1 MKKTVVFT
9 AFFSLFLIIF
19 CVGASADSRTVD
31 IGLFYG
37 SSAKSS
43 VTIST
48 SFGTGTI
55 TAEEVGDEKV
65 FYSDGPVSVDGKQYR
80 GSIILRKNSSGL
92 LTVINRVDLEDYV
105 ASVVS
110 KEMSPSFNTEALKA
124 QAVCARTYA
133 VKYLGKH
140 KTYGFD
146 LCASTDCQAYGGVAS
161 ESETTTAAAQ
171 ATKGQVMR
179 YNGSIIDA
187 VYSATSGGWTEDVRY
202 VWGSEIP
209 YLTAVEDSYESK
221 SVYGSTWTKEITVER
236 ATEIMNSKGYNLG
249 TVTGITIVDQ
259 TERGVVT
266 ELKVTGTNGEK
277 TFKREGCRLA
287 FGSVTMS
294 QAFSVTANTEG
305 AVQAEPLYAYGNKP
319 VSGNVSIKSA
329 DGVSQRTLDGIT
341 VQGSTRREYKAVLS
355 GGTVTSFTFNGRGN
369 GHLVGMSQ
377 NGANGMAAAGF
388 TYDQILKHYYKGIEI
403 N

>member
-1 MKKTVVFT
+1 M
-9 AFFSLFLIIF
+9 
-19 CVGASADSRTVD
+19 
-31 IGLFYG
+31 
-37 SSAKSS
+37 
-43 VTIST
+43 
-48 SFGTGTI
+48 
-55 TAEEVGDEKV
+55 
-65 FYSDGPVSVDGKQYR
+65 
-80 GSIILRKNSSGL
+80 
-92 LTVINRVDLEDYV
+92 
-105 ASVVS
+105 
-110 KEMSPSFNTEALKA
+110 
-124 QAVCARTYA
+124 
-133 VKYLGKH
+133 
-140 KTYGFD
+140 
-146 LCASTDCQAYGGVAS
+146 AS

-329 DGVSQRTLDGIT
+329 DGVSQRTLDGVT